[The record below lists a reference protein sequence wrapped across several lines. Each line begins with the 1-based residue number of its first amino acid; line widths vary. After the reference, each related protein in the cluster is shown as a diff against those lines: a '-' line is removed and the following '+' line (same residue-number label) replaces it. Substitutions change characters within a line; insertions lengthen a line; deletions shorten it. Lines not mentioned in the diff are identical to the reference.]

1 MRFLNICLV
10 LLLLSSGCTLVPSS
24 RRVIE
29 EDFIEEITP
38 EQRSEVWQN
47 ISEVKSRLQDDFD
60 NADLHRELSVLY
72 RLAATPRS
80 RLLSIESIERAI
92 MLEPKN
98 PRNYVEKGMTL
109 TARRFLGEAEDAFHR
124 ATKMDPYYFE
134 AWYQLG
140 ELEKYN
146 YMKLMC
152 FPERLKKA
160 IKYYKKAY
168 KFNKRDEDTLFNL
181 SLLHMFRSMFRTSR
195 KFAYKTID
203 VAPEN
208 PRNHL
213 LLGSIFVHFKKFDEA
228 EKSFNKAFSMMPDE
242 DRMPY
247 EDISLLHS
255 ADLRELYLTSSPEK
269 KIEWNKKF
277 WIEQDPTPSSEIN
290 ERHLEH
296 YRRAFIASETLTN
309 KRLALEGEE
318 TDRGKALIKFGLP
331 AKKYYDLS
339 GSLTGGW
346 IIWEY
351 HLGKQSFRLYFHDEF
366 LSGNFHFPIS
376 DYYGTES
383 IDIMNNIPQG
393 YEYPI
398 RFKFL
403 PLRAEA
409 AIFRGSY
416 ERTRLEFSIGLP
428 VSAAEIKGMKWDMVL
443 TIFDSDWNRIF
454 LETKP
459 LELDTLPRIDKLGSE
474 LFVFPFWLEVI
485 PRYMPSTCVFEFV
498 NDEYKIKGTWRHS
511 LEIRDLHGK
520 SLKLSS
526 IKLTV
531 PQSDGLCSDLQDPL
545 PVYLRDEGL
554 CLSYEIYNLSRGDDN
569 LARYRVTY
577 AIMRPEE
584 TESESSLKNTLAYMW
599 SSISGSK
606 DEDAPFISS
615 SLEQSTNNSTA
626 SDKLHIDLEVLENGN
641 YLMMLVVEDLLNG
654 QTVQEGKL
662 FTISD

>member
-1 MRFLNICLV
+1 MTYINILLV
-10 LLLLSSGCTLVPSS
+10 LLLLVSGCTLAPSS

-38 EQRSEVWQN
+38 EQRSEVWQD
-47 ISEVKSRLQDDFD
+47 ISDVKSRLQDDFG
-60 NADLHRELSVLY
+60 NADLHRELAVLY

-80 RLLSIESIERAI
+80 RLLSIESINRAI
-92 MLEPKN
+92 MLEPEN
-98 PRNYVEKGMTL
+98 PRNYVEKGLTL
-109 TARRFLGEAEDAFHR
+109 VARRFLGEAEDALNR
-124 ATKMDPYYFE
+124 ATEIDPYHFE

-140 ELEKYN
+140 ELEKYQ

-152 FPERLKKA
+152 FPEHLKKS

-181 SLLHMFRSMFRTSR
+181 AFLHMFRSMFRTSR
-195 KFAYKTID
+195 KFAYKTISA
-203 VAPEN
+203 APDN

-228 EKSFNKAFSMMPDE
+228 EKSFNKAFSMMSDE

-247 EDISLLHS
+247 EDISLLHTS
-255 ADLRELYLTSSPEK
+255 DLRELYLTSSPAK
-269 KIEWNKKF
+269 KIDWIKNF

-290 ERHLEH
+290 ERRLEH
-296 YRRAFIASETLTN
+296 YRRVFIASETLTN
-309 KRLALEGEE
+309 KRLALKGGE
-318 TDRGKALIKFGLP
+318 TDRGKAMIKFGLP
-331 AKKYYDLS
+331 TKKYYDLS

-346 IIWEY
+346 IVWEY
-351 HLGKQSFRLYFHDEF
+351 HLGQQSFRLFFHDEF
-366 LSGNFHFPIS
+366 LNGNFHFPIS
-376 DYYGTES
+376 DYYGTIS
-383 IDIMNNIPQG
+383 VDIMDNIAQG
-393 YEYPI
+393 YEYPV
-398 RFKFL
+398 RFKPL

-416 ERTRLEFSIGLP
+416 ERTRLEFSVGLP
-428 VSAAEIKGMKWDMVL
+428 TSAAEATGTEWDMVL

-454 LETKP
+454 LETTP
-459 LELDTLPRIDKLGSE
+459 LDLDTLARIDKLGSE
-474 LFVFPFWLEVI
+474 LFVFPFWAEVI
-485 PRYMPSTCVFEFV
+485 PRYMTSTCVLEFV
-498 NDEYKIKGTWRHS
+498 NDDFKIKGTWRHS
-511 LEIRDLHGK
+511 LEIVDLHGK

-531 PQSDGLCSDLQDPL
+531 PESDGRCSSLQDPL
-545 PVYLRDEGL
+545 PIYLRDEGL
-554 CLSYEIYNLSRGDDN
+554 CFTYEIYNMSRGEDN

-577 AIMRPEE
+577 AIMQPEE
-584 TESESSLKNTLAYMW
+584 TESESSLGNTLAYMW
-599 SSISGSK
+599 SSIRGSK
-606 DEDAPFISS
+606 DENAPYITS

-626 SDKLHIDLEVLENGN
+626 SDRLHIDLEALENGN
-641 YLMMLVVEDLLNG
+641 YLLMLVVEDLLSG

>member
-1 MRFLNICLV
+1 MRFLNIYLV
-10 LLLLSSGCTLVPSS
+10 LLLLGSGCTLVPSS

-38 EQRSEVWQN
+38 EQRSEVWQD
-47 ISEVKSRLQDDFD
+47 ISDVKSRIQDDFD
-60 NADLHRELSVLY
+60 NADLHRELAVLY

-80 RLLSIESIERAI
+80 RLLSIESIERSI
-92 MLEPKN
+92 MLEPEN
-98 PRNYVEKGMTL
+98 PRNYVEKGLTL
-109 TARRFLGEAEDAFHR
+109 TARRFLGEAEDTFQR
-124 ATKMDPYYFE
+124 ATEIDPYCFE

-152 FPERLKKA
+152 FPKHLKKSV
-160 IKYYKKAY
+160 KYYKKAY

-181 SLLHMFRSMFRTSR
+181 SFLHMFRSMFRTSR
-195 KFAYKTID
+195 KFAYKTIS

-255 ADLRELYLTSSPEK
+255 AYLRELYLSSSPQK

-290 ERHLEH
+290 ERRLEH
-296 YRRAFIASETLTN
+296 YRRVFIASETLTN

-376 DYYGTES
+376 DYYGTMS
-383 IDIMNNIPQG
+383 IDIMNSIPQG
-393 YEYPI
+393 YEYPV

-428 VSAAEIKGMKWDMVL
+428 ASAAEIKGMKWNVVL

-454 LETKP
+454 LETKA
-459 LELDTLPRIDKLGSE
+459 LELDTLPRIDKLGSK
-474 LFVFPFWLEVI
+474 LLVFPFWVEVI
-485 PRYMPSTCVFEFV
+485 PRYMLSTCVFEFI

-531 PQSDGLCSDLQDPL
+531 PESGGLCSDLQDPL
-545 PVYLRDEGL
+545 PVYFRDEGL

-569 LARYRVTY
+569 LARYRITY

-599 SSISGSK
+599 SSIIGSK
-606 DEDAPFISS
+606 DEDAPYISS

>member
-1 MRFLNICLV
+1 MRIFNICLM
-10 LLLLSSGCTLVPSS
+10 LLLLASGCTLAPSS

-38 EQRSEVWQN
+38 EQRSKVWQD
-47 ISEVKSRLQDDFD
+47 ISDVKSRIQDDYE
-60 NADLHRELSVLY
+60 NADLHRELAVLY

-80 RLLSIESIERAI
+80 RLLSIESIEKAI
-92 MLEPKN
+92 MLEPEN
-98 PRNYVEKGMTL
+98 PRNHVEMGLTL
-109 TARRFLGEAEDAFHR
+109 IARRFLGEAEDAFER
-124 ATKMDPYYFE
+124 ATKIDPYYFE

-152 FPERLKKA
+152 FPEHLKKS

-181 SLLHMFRSMFRTSR
+181 AFLHMFRSMFRTSR
-195 KFAYKTID
+195 KFAYKTIS
-203 VAPEN
+203 ATPEN

-228 EKSFNKAFSMMPDE
+228 EKSFDKAFSMMPDE

-255 ADLRELYLTSSPEK
+255 ADLQELYLTSSTDK

-290 ERHLEH
+290 ERQLEH
-296 YRRAFIASETLTN
+296 YRRVFIASETLTN

-318 TDRGKALIKFGLP
+318 TDRGKAMIKFGLP

-351 HLGKQSFRLYFHDEF
+351 HLDQQSFRLYFHDEF

-376 DYYGTES
+376 DYYGTMS
-383 IDIMNNIPQG
+383 LDIMDNIPQG
-393 YEYPI
+393 YEYPV
-398 RFKFL
+398 RFKSL
-403 PLRAEA
+403 PLRAES

-416 ERTRLEFSIGLP
+416 ERTRLEFSIGFP
-428 VSAAEIKGMKWDMVL
+428 TSVTETKGMKWNMVL
-443 TIFDSDWNRIF
+443 TIFDSDWNRIL
-454 LETKP
+454 LETTP
-459 LELDTLPRIDKLGSE
+459 LELDTLPRMDKLGSE
-474 LFVFPFWLEVI
+474 LFVFPFWVEVI
-485 PRYMPSTCVFEFV
+485 PRYMLSTCVLELI

-531 PQSDGLCSDLQDPL
+531 PESGGLCSDLHDPL
-545 PVYLRDEGL
+545 PVYQRDEGL

-584 TESESSLKNTLAYMW
+584 TESEASLRNTLAYMW

-606 DEDAPFISS
+606 DEDAPYISS
-615 SLEQSTNNSTA
+615 SLEQSTSNRTS
-626 SDKLHIDLEVLENGN
+626 SDRLHIDLEVLENGN
-641 YLMMLVVEDLLNG
+641 YLLLLVIEDLLNG

-662 FTISD
+662 FTVNG